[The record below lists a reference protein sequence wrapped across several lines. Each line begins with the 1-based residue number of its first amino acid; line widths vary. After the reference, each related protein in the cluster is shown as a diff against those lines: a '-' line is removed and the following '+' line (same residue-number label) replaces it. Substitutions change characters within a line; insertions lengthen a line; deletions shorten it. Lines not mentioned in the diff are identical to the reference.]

1 MNTLGRTRLVELDDD
16 ELAVRQAARSALER
30 RIELISLAAARTEE
44 AARRNILRDR
54 QRASLQMKPYAL
66 GVGARVRVSYLFSS
80 TVRQQVKSAFQK
92 HFLPS
97 YTREIYTI
105 TARKLARGSR
115 RIVLYDLKCTEEAE
129 GDQGAT
135 LIGTLRVK
143 LPLLLN
149 DVDRRYLQPIF
160 EDSVPTLAL
169 RFPDSTPFFRVVQ
182 LADEDIG
189 GD

>member
-1 MNTLGRTRLVELDDD
+1 MNTLSRTEFVELDDD
-16 ELAVRQAARSALER
+16 EIAVRQAARAALQR
-30 RIELISLAAARTEE
+30 RADLISLASARTEE

-54 QRASLQMKPYAL
+54 QRASLQMRPYVIA
-66 GVGARVRVSYLFSS
+66 VGARVRVSYLFSS

-97 YTREIYTI
+97 YTHEIYVI
-105 TARKLARGSR
+105 TARRLAPGSR
-115 RIVLYDLKCTEEAE
+115 RIVLYDVKCNDEAE
-129 GDQGAT
+129 GDQGGT

-143 LPLLLN
+143 LPFILK

-160 EDSVPTLAL
+160 ENAAPTLAS
-169 RFPDSTPFFRVVQ
+169 RYPNSTPFFRVVQ
-182 LADEDIG
+182 LAEEDVG